1 MPQAIITSIQHA
13 ASIAWPIRPWASVRR
28 VLTLT
33 AFIVALLLTAPACA
47 GAAPGE
53 SEDSGAA
60 AGAETDKL
68 TVVTTLNIV
77 ADWVAVVGGDA
88 VVVASLLPADADP
101 HNYKPG
107 AQDVAKVAEADLVVT
122 IGQGLEDQW
131 VNDLVSR
138 VAKDTDAIVSLH
150 QYIDLL
156 EYEEEERTDR
166 DHGDADHDHAD
177 ADHDHGDADH
187 DHGDADHDHGDA
199 DHDHGDADHDHG
211 VADHDHGDADH
222 DHGPLDPHFWFD
234 PLRVKDAALGIAE
247 SLAAADP
254 DRRSEYESDSA
265 TYAAELD
272 TLHSWIVEQVGAVP
286 EERRLLVSS
295 HDSLRYFAHR
305 YGFKVV
311 GAVKPPSGQEEPTA
325 QEMAELVEHIKEERV
340 PAIFSEDI
348 FAPRLSQRI
357 AEETGVQVVSALR
370 TSSLG
375 EPGSATGT
383 YLGFMRYN
391 VRVIVD
397 ALK

>member
-1 MPQAIITSIQHA
+1 MLMLP
-13 ASIAWPIRPWASVRR
+13 
-28 VLTLT
+28 
-33 AFIVALLLTAPACA
+33 ALLLALMLAAVACA
-47 GAAPGE
+47 GAE
-53 SEDSGAA
+53 SDEPADSDVAA
-60 AGAETDKL
+60 DAETGKL
-68 TVVTTLNIV
+68 TVVTTLNII
-77 ADWVAVVGGDA
+77 ADWVAVVGGDE
-88 VVVASLLPADADP
+88 VVVSPLLPADADP

-138 VAKDTDAIVSLH
+138 VAKDADAIVSLH
-150 QYIDLL
+150 QYIDFL
-156 EYEEEERTDR
+156 EYEQD
-166 DHGDADHDHAD
+166 DHGHS
-177 ADHDHGDADH
+177 HGDADH
-187 DHGDADHDHGDA
+187 DHGDGNADHGHGSADHHHHHGNPDHDHG
-199 DHDHGDADHDHG
+199 
-211 VADHDHGDADH
+211 H

-234 PLRVKDAALGIAE
+234 PLRVKDAVRGIAE

-254 DRRSEYESDSA
+254 DRRSEYEA
-265 TYAAELD
+265 NAVAYAAELD
-272 TLHSWIVEQVGAVP
+272 ALHAWIEEQVAAVP

-325 QEMAELVEHIKEERV
+325 QEMTELVEHINEERV

-357 AEETGVQVVSALR
+357 AEETGVQIVSALR

-375 EPGSATGT
+375 KPGGPAGS

-391 VRVIVD
+391 VGVIVE

>member
-1 MPQAIITSIQHA
+1 MILSIQQA
-13 ASIAWPIRPWASVRR
+13 AGVFPPSQSWASVRR
-28 VLTLT
+28 MLTLP
-33 AFIVALLLTAPACA
+33 ALLLALMLTTLACA
-47 GAAPGE
+47 GAAPDE
-53 SEDSGAA
+53 PADSDTAA
-60 AGAETDKL
+60 SAVTGKL

-77 ADWVAVVGGDA
+77 ADWVTVVGGDG
-88 VVVASLLPADADP
+88 VVVTSLLPADADP
-101 HNYKPG
+101 HTYKPG
-107 AQDVAKVAEADLVVT
+107 AQDVARVAEADLVVT

-131 VNDLVSR
+131 VNNLVSR
-138 VAKDTDAIVSLH
+138 VAKDPNAVVSLH
-150 QYIDLL
+150 QYIDFL
-156 EYEEEERTDR
+156 EYEEEEQDDP
-166 DHGDADHDHAD
+166 DHGDADHDHCHDHSGGDAD
-177 ADHDHGDADH
+177 HDHDHGDADH
-187 DHGDADHDHGDA
+187 DHG
-199 DHDHGDADHDHG
+199 
-211 VADHDHGDADH
+211 H

-234 PLRVKDAALGIAE
+234 PLRVKDAVHGIAE

-254 DRRSEYESDSA
+254 ERRSEYEA
-265 TYAAELD
+265 NAAAYVAELD
-272 TLHSWIVEQVGAVP
+272 TLHAWIEEQVATVP

-325 QEMAELVEHIKEERV
+325 QEMTELVEHINEERV

-357 AEETGVQVVSALR
+357 AEETGVQIVSALR

-375 EPGSATGT
+375 EPGSTAGT

-391 VRVIVD
+391 VGVMVE

>member
-1 MPQAIITSIQHA
+1 MARPGATQAMILSIRHA
-13 ASIAWPIRPWASVRR
+13 ASVFRPAKPTGSVRH
-28 VLTLT
+28 VLTLP
-33 AFIVALLLTAPACA
+33 ALLFALTLASLACA
-47 GAAPGE
+47 SAATGE
-53 SEDSGAA
+53 PAHSDPP
-60 AGAETDKL
+60 AGAETGKL

-77 ADWVAVVGGDA
+77 ADWVAAVGGDG
-88 VVVASLLPADADP
+88 VVVTSLLPADTDP

-138 VAKDTDAIVSLH
+138 VAKDTDAIVSLN

-156 EYEEEERTDR
+156 EYGEEEPD
-166 DHGDADHDHAD
+166 
-177 ADHDHGDADH
+177 DHDHGDGNADH
-187 DHGDADHDHGDA
+187 HHGDADQG
-199 DHDHGDADHDHG
+199 
-211 VADHDHGDADH
+211 H

-234 PLRVKDAALGIAE
+234 PLRVKDAVGGIAE
-247 SLAAADP
+247 RLAAADP
-254 DRRSEYESDSA
+254 NRRSEYEA
-265 TYAAELD
+265 NAAAYAAELD
-272 TLHSWIVEQVGAVP
+272 TLHHWIEGQVATVP

-325 QEMAELVEHIKEERV
+325 QEMTELVEHIKEERV
-340 PAIFSEDI
+340 PAIFTEDI

-357 AEETGVQVVSALR
+357 AEETGVQIVSALR
-370 TSSLG
+370 TSSLD
-375 EPGSATGT
+375 EPGSPAGT

-391 VRVIVD
+391 VGVMVG

>member
-1 MPQAIITSIQHA
+1 MILSIRHA
-13 ASIAWPIRPWASVRR
+13 ASVFRPAKPTGSVRH
-28 VLTLT
+28 VLTLP
-33 AFIVALLLTAPACA
+33 ALLLALMLAALACA
-47 GAAPGE
+47 SAAPGE
-53 SEDSGAA
+53 PADSDQP
-60 AGAETDKL
+60 AGAETGKL

-77 ADWVAVVGGDA
+77 ADWVAAVGGDG
-88 VVVASLLPADADP
+88 VVVTSLLPADTDP

-107 AQDVAKVAEADLVVT
+107 AQDVARVAEADLVVT

-138 VAKDTDAIVSLH
+138 VAKDTDAIVSLN

-156 EYEEEERTDR
+156 EYEEGEQN
-166 DHGDADHDHAD
+166 DHGHGGADHGHGDGD
-177 ADHDHGDADH
+177 GDADH
-187 DHGDADHDHGDA
+187 DHGDADA
-199 DHDHGDADHDHG
+199 DQ
-211 VADHDHGDADH
+211 DH

-234 PLRVKDAALGIAE
+234 PLRVKDAVGGIAE
-247 SLAAADP
+247 RLAAADP
-254 DRRSEYESDSA
+254 NRRSEYEA
-265 TYAAELD
+265 NAAAYAAELD
-272 TLHSWIVEQVGAVP
+272 TLHHWIEEQITTVP

-325 QEMAELVEHIKEERV
+325 QEMTELVEHIKEERV
-340 PAIFSEDI
+340 PAIFTEDI

-357 AEETGVQVVSALR
+357 AEETGVQIVSALR
-370 TSSLG
+370 TSSLD
-375 EPGSATGT
+375 EPGSPAGT

-391 VRVIVD
+391 VGVMVE